1 MHTRTYI
8 VQGNKWMVDPWGL
21 MIPEHSIEGM
31 TAREIGEHVLS
42 LMKKAQEIRE
52 NEERSYFYPSHEPR
66 KSNPSK
72 PSKREQIYALLVERG
87 GGAAYCNVP
96 GCIAEGPYEIDHIVP
111 KSRGGSNELDNLQ
124 LLCPRHNNR
133 KSAQSWE
140 AFLFATKE

>member
-21 MIPEHSIEGM
+21 IIPEQSIEDM
-31 TAREIGEHVLS
+31 TAREIGEHVIS
-42 LMKKAQEIRE
+42 LIKKAQEIRE
-52 NEERSYFYPSHEPR
+52 NEEGDYFYPPERRQPDPLR
-66 KSNPSK
+66 
-72 PSKREQIYALLVERG
+72 PSKRERIYALLVERS

-96 GCIAEGPYEIDHIVP
+96 GCIAEGPYQIDHIVP
-111 KSRGGSNELDNLQ
+111 KSKGGSDDLDNLQ

-140 AFLFATKE
+140 AFLFAIKE